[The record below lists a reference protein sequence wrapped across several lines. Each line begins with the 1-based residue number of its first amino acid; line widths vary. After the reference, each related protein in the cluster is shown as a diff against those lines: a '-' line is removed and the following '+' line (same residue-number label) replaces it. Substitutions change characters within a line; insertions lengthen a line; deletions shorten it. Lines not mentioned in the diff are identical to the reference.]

1 MTLESLPNDVA
12 ALRALLVWQGAEL
25 AAKHAELLELRQTI
39 RHRELYIEKLKLQL
53 ARLRRLQFGR
63 SSEKLEREIEQL
75 ELLIEELEMPS
86 PAAVMTPPSE
96 KLRPARRPLPE
107 HLPREAVIH
116 APACSCPS
124 CGGALRYAQSA
135 SRKNYLFAGAD
146 SGGERAAA
154 IYSLVG
160 TAKLNGIDEVSPRG

>member
-12 ALRALLVWQGAEL
+12 ALRALLRSQGAEL

-53 ARLRRLQFGR
+53 ARLRHLQFDR

-86 PAAVMTPPSE
+86 PAAAMA
-96 KLRPARRPLPE
+96 RPARRC
-107 HLPREAVIH
+107 VQ
-116 APACSCPS
+116 PAGLCPS
-124 CGGALRYAQSA
+124 IC
-135 SRKNYLFAGAD
+135 
-146 SGGERAAA
+146 
-154 IYSLVG
+154 
-160 TAKLNGIDEVSPRG
+160 RGRL